1 MLMALEQAAGAI
13 RTTAESLARVSEG
26 ITKSAYLDVE
36 ALNDDLE
43 ALTKVN
49 TALRQASTGGTA
61 KAAIEDERDRLI
73 DAIAERIDVTAAIAD
88 DGTAAP
94 TLARATG
101 VALIDPVSRALVTL
115 PPCADRRRSPDP
127 RAPGPPLPPPPTG

>member
-73 DAIAERIDVTAAIAD
+73 DAIAER
-88 DGTAAP
+88 
-94 TLARATG
+94 
-101 VALIDPVSRALVTL
+101 SRSEEHTSELQSLMRNSYAV
-115 PPCADRRRSPDP
+115 C
-127 RAPGPPLPPPPTG
+127 